1 MTPDQGPFDR
11 YYFSATSALNLRP
24 HEQVVVIILKFA
36 VAFHWSTVIARF
48 VFVFNNLD
56 TDQKEFQLGWDALN
70 RFCSFFHINQK
81 MAMEL
86 RQYVAVAPP
95 RTSIS
100 THLPPPP
107 HLTHTPPSLFA
118 SSTHRYYLERN
129 QEMKARSRRKVL
141 SKFSPYLAEEVV
153 WELDKKW
160 LVRVP
165 CFSLVAERL
174 TGEELRFFVKVALAM
189 DVSVFVPKDRPP
201 PRRLYL
207 ITQGVALYK
216 GKQLGIGASWG
227 AEDVLLVDRKN
238 SARLRAFA
246 MTYLHVQWLDA
257 KVLDSLKAEFP
268 RAHLLCRFWTMMH
281 AVGEFLLDN
290 LRRTRTNPIMLPVK
304 DLSERLN
311 REERTL
317 TLVKTGD
324 VNKEGR
330 ETYKLTSSYVTQGSY
345 EIVRDEPKG
354 AYHVIDRLHKGPSQ
368 PICSVP
374 AMAPPLPPPPGA
386 HIAQWASGRG
396 AAASPTTMQ
405 IRSLGGCSVVVDVP
419 TSSSVPTAPA
429 SAPSG
434 SLFKW
439 RGGGG
444 QAGAPSGRSKE
455 VDGLVGQQLSS
466 LAA

>member
-1 MTPDQGPFDR
+1 MFTGRSDLDDPDQGPFDR

-86 RQYVAVAPP
+86 RQYVAVG
-95 RTSIS
+95 TSS
-100 THLPPPP
+100 HLHLHPPPTTTTS
-107 HLTHTPPSLFA
+107 HSHTALSLRFLH
-118 SSTHRYYLERN
+118 T
-129 QEMKARSRRKVL
+129 QVL
-141 SKFSPYLAEEVV
+141 SRAEPRDESTQPQEGLIQVLSYLAEEVV

-216 GKQLGIGASWG
+216 GKQLGIGELGSGGCSTRRSEELG
-227 AEDVLLVDRKN
+227 AVTSVRDDIPTCAVVRRQSVGQPKGRVPEGAFVVSILDDD
-238 SARLRAFA
+238 AR
-246 MTYLHVQWLDA
+246 
-257 KVLDSLKAEFP
+257 
-268 RAHLLCRFWTMMH
+268 CRR
-281 AVGEFLLDN
+281 VLDN

-304 DLSERLN
+304 DLTERLN

-368 PICSVP
+368 PAYVQCRRWHRRYRRRRARILRSGRQEEV
-374 AMAPPLPPPPGA
+374 PPPRRPQCRYG
-386 HIAQWASGRG
+386 
-396 AAASPTTMQ
+396 
-405 IRSLGGCSVVVDVP
+405 V
-419 TSSSVPTAPA
+419 
-429 SAPSG
+429 
-434 SLFKW
+434 
-439 RGGGG
+439 
-444 QAGAPSGRSKE
+444 
-455 VDGLVGQQLSS
+455 
-466 LAA
+466 

>member
-1 MTPDQGPFDR
+1 
-11 YYFSATSALNLRP
+11 
-24 HEQVVVIILKFA
+24 
-36 VAFHWSTVIARF
+36 
-48 VFVFNNLD
+48 
-56 TDQKEFQLGWDALN
+56 
-70 RFCSFFHINQK
+70 
-81 MAMEL
+81 
-86 RQYVAVAPP
+86 
-95 RTSIS
+95 
-100 THLPPPP
+100 
-107 HLTHTPPSLFA
+107 
-118 SSTHRYYLERN
+118 
-129 QEMKARSRRKVL
+129 MKARSRRKVL

-304 DLSERLN
+304 DLTERLN

-405 IRSLGGCSVVVDVP
+405 IRSLRGCSVVVDVP